1 MYVELETP
9 PLIEKNILNFHF
21 DYLHPSLRFLSQ
33 NEVKAIL
40 GEFVEWVFSK
50 AESSSRFKSWRKND

>member
-1 MYVELETP
+1 M
-9 PLIEKNILNFHF
+9 EKKILNFHF

-40 GEFVEWVFSK
+40 GEFVN
-50 AESSSRFKSWRKND
+50 ESFQKLSHLLVSRVEEKMINSDLHPATS